1 MGAVQGAVSAHA
13 AASGLK
19 EHKPAP
25 FHERLG
31 RCHRAVPKR
40 EINFAEP
47 RRAFQRGWF
56 QKGRLYWNGA
66 CAAASPAPA
75 SGSATATSAPRP
87 RSTRISVPRVYKLSP
102 RLRFRLIPTRV
113 KV

>member
-1 MGAVQGAVSAHA
+1 MEVVQGAVSAHA

-25 FHERLG
+25 FHERRG

-40 EINFAEP
+40 EINFAKP

-56 QKGRLYWNGA
+56 QKGRPHWNGETVLRELW
-66 CAAASPAPA
+66 CAGA
-75 SGSATATSAPRP
+75 SAPCVGDGVAGGAPCGFRCWLCA
-87 RSTRISVPRVYKLSP
+87 RSAL
-102 RLRFRLIPTRV
+102 
-113 KV
+113 

>member
-1 MGAVQGAVSAHA
+1 MGVVQGAVSAHA

-40 EINFAEP
+40 EINFAKP

-56 QKGRLYWNGA
+56 QKGSVHWNNLAIRAAPGDFPFPPSRSRERLNAYGNPA
-66 CAAASPAPA
+66 KKRAAAR
-75 SGSATATSAPRP
+75 ATW
-87 RSTRISVPRVYKLSP
+87 
-102 RLRFRLIPTRV
+102 
-113 KV
+113 

>member
-56 QKGRLYWNGA
+56 QKGQGSRMKPLYA
-66 CAAASPAPA
+66 QDR
-75 SGSATATSAPRP
+75 SAICSEVPPFAGFYRVSAPVTFP
-87 RSTRISVPRVYKLSP
+87 KVPQP
-102 RLRFRLIPTRV
+102 TRLIRR
-113 KV
+113 